1 MFSNLNNFNAIE
13 MNDAELELVSGGAF
27 LTPVKSEAQK
37 AGELLSAIY
46 KANHPSNLVRLRPRT
61 PRCRTSN
68 PWRARECQFQF
79 WPSIGGP
86 EAERMD

>member
-37 AGELLSAIY
+37 AGEQLSAIY
-46 KANHPSNLVRLRPRT
+46 KANHPH
-61 PRCRTSN
+61 
-68 PWRARECQFQF
+68 EF
-79 WPSIGGP
+79 GP
-86 EAERMD
+86 FVPPHIAVPHF

>member
-46 KANHPSNLVRLRPRT
+46 KANHPYEFGPFAPPHTAVPR
-61 PRCRTSN
+61 
-68 PWRARECQFQF
+68 F
-79 WPSIGGP
+79 
-86 EAERMD
+86 